1 MASASDHFVNE
12 IVHGHSK
19 YEQMR
24 LENIALKQLLMH
36 KDEKIAF
43 LKQSL
48 KTAKQKVETTN
59 NEIRDL
65 KSKHL
70 TNLSQILTYASQYKD
85 QPSFNAAIN
94 NDTIPRKDR
103 VYPPLPEVPVSFSEE
118 ESESPPPPDEPYPD
132 SDTSF

>member
-1 MASASDHFVNE
+1 MTSASDLFVNE

-24 LENIALKQLLMH
+24 LENIALKQLLML
-36 KDEKIAF
+36 KNEKIAL

-48 KTAKQKVETTN
+48 KTAKQKVEMTN

-65 KSKHL
+65 KSKQL
-70 TNLSQILTYASQYKD
+70 THINQILTYASQYKD
-85 QPSFNAAIN
+85 QPSFNAAFNI
-94 NDTIPRKDR
+94 DTIPRKDH
-103 VYPPLPEVPVSFSEE
+103 VYPPLPEVPEE
-118 ESESPPPPDEPYPD
+118 ESESPPPPSEPYPD